1 MFLYLCHQCVHFPEV
16 IQAYKVAPRQMGFVG
31 LDVPD
36 DLTNLTL
43 GVEAGP
49 HPRTPPRFRTGILA
63 LPMITDREHPV
74 GWGVAWPAWTPKTK
88 TFSGSEVVPLLA
100 AAARILKFFML
111 LVMISLMR
119 GIRSSQV
126 SATE

>member
-1 MFLYLCHQCVHFPEV
+1 
-16 IQAYKVAPRQMGFVG
+16 MGFVG

-74 GWGVAWPAWTPKTK
+74 GWGVAWPAWTPQTK

-100 AAARILKFFML
+100 AAARILNFFM
-111 LVMISLMR
+111 ISS
-119 GIRSSQV
+119 GYGSSSCAAAVDKALRNV
-126 SATE
+126 SSDDS